1 MFFSGHR
8 LECVKPLARYAA
20 LNNFVELGHTLGL
33 EPAQMIRRV
42 GLDPGSLPL
51 QDRWV
56 PADAVAELL
65 ERSAADTGRDDFG
78 LALAAQRKLANLG
91 PVSLVIREEPHV
103 RSVLAVLVRHQHMYN
118 EAVRINV
125 TETSGLAT
133 IAVSVD
139 VGRPGDFPQST
150 QLAVGVIT
158 HLLRIFLSPEW
169 HPLAASLTAPA
180 PPDPTRHN
188 EFFGIT
194 VRFGGDFDGITMYT
208 KDLDTPNPQADPELR
223 RYAGQFLDSSGP
235 DRGGDIENRVREL
248 IELLLPTG
256 RCSVDQVARSLGVD
270 RRTVHRRL
278 TAQNQTFSQVLDS
291 TRVELARHMV
301 ASRRHTLTETAD
313 LLGFSSPGNFSRWFR
328 RRFGQSPTEWRR
340 GDRS

>member
-1 MFFSGHR
+1 M
-8 LECVKPLARYAA
+8 KPLVRYAA

-33 EPAQMIRRV
+33 EPAHLIRAV

-65 ERSAADTGRDDFG
+65 ERAATDTGRDDFG

-91 PVSLVIREEPHV
+91 PVSLVIREEPDV
-103 RSVLAVLVRHQHMYN
+103 RSMLAVLIRHQHMYN
-118 EAVRINV
+118 EAVRIRL
-125 TETSGLAT
+125 TETGGLAT

-139 VGRPGDFPQST
+139 VGRSGDFPQST
-150 QLAVGVIT
+150 QLAVGVVT
-158 HLLRIFLSPEW
+158 HLLRMFLSPDW
-169 HPLAASLTAPA
+169 HPSAATLTAPA
-180 PPDPTRHN
+180 PPDPARHN
-188 EFFGIT
+188 AFFGTT
-194 VRFGGDFDGITMYT
+194 VRFGGDFDGITVYT
-208 KDLDTPNPQADPELR
+208 KDLDAPNSHADPELR
-223 RYAGQFLDSSGP
+223 RYASQFLDGGAT
-235 DRGGDIENRVREL
+235 DRGGDIEGRVREL

-278 TAQNQTFSQVLDS
+278 AAQNQTFSAVLDS

-301 ASRRHTLTETAD
+301 ASDRHTLTETAD

-340 GDRS
+340 AVRA